1 MPVVVGVTFRK
12 IGKVYYFD
20 PDGMDLQEGEFVI
33 SETAHGLEFG
43 EVVLTP
49 REVPEEEVVAPLKKV
64 IRIASKDDL
73 DRENSNR
80 DREKRGMEVCEQKI
94 AQHNLPMKLLD
105 AECSF
110 DGTMITFSF
119 SAEGRIDFRELVK
132 DVAGILKTRVQLHQ
146 IGVRDEAR
154 IIGGYGA
161 CGRSL
166 CCATFLTSFEP
177 VSMKMAK
184 DQSLFLN
191 PAKFSGCCGKLLCC
205 LRYEQDFYKSAHER
219 LPSVG
224 AILQVGEL
232 RAKVVDVN
240 VISDMLTLETED
252 GAPLHINANK
262 IQLEGLCRKHGI
274 SCGMVD
280 RSCHAMCADDH
291 ISSSTD
297 EVEDD
302 DVAFNEVAEQPR
314 QIPQPP
320 RQPNQ
325 QVQRGQAGNAG
336 TTHSSMSGIK
346 FRDINAGSDTQ
357 VADAPSPALPVRD
370 RRDQPARPSRPN
382 PPAQVAPVAPK
393 AAPPAGDNSSR
404 NKRNRRNNSNRG
416 RKPGPGG
423 KPEPRH
429 DQNNNPDAGIEE

>member
-20 PDGMDLQEGEFVI
+20 PDGLDLQEGEFVI
-33 SETAHGLEFG
+33 TETAHGLEFG

-49 REVPEEEVVAPLKKV
+49 REVSEEEVVAPLKKV

-252 GAPLHINANK
+252 GAQMHINANK

-280 RSCHAMCADDH
+280 KSCHAMCADDH
-291 ISSSTD
+291 AVPHSD
-297 EVEDD
+297 EPEEDD
-302 DVAFNEVAEQPR
+302 VVLDEFVEQPR
-314 QIPQPP
+314 HTVQPP
-320 RQPNQ
+320 RQQNQ
-325 QVQRGQAGNAG
+325 SAQPVQRTQTGNAG
-336 TTHSSMSGIK
+336 TSHASMSGIK
-346 FRDINAGSDTQ
+346 FRDINAGSDIQAT
-357 VADAPSPALPVRD
+357 DAPTSPPPVREH
-370 RRDQPARPSRPN
+370 RDQPARPPRPN
-382 PPAQVAPVAPK
+382 PPAPAAPRVAPPV
-393 AAPPAGDNSSR
+393 GDNASR
-404 NKRNRRNNSNRG
+404 NKKNRRNNSSRG
-416 RKPGPGG
+416 RRPGQGNR
-423 KPEPRH
+423 PETRP
-429 DQNNNPDAGIEE
+429 DQNNNPNKGVEE

>member
-1 MPVVVGVTFRK
+1 
-12 IGKVYYFD
+12 
-20 PDGMDLQEGEFVI
+20 
-33 SETAHGLEFG
+33 
-43 EVVLTP
+43 
-49 REVPEEEVVAPLKKV
+49 
-64 IRIASKDDL
+64 
-73 DRENSNR
+73 
-80 DREKRGMEVCEQKI
+80 
-94 AQHNLPMKLLD
+94 MKLLD

-252 GAPLHINANK
+252 GAQMHINANK

-291 ISSSTD
+291 AAPHSD
-297 EVEDD
+297 EPEEDD
-302 DVAFNEVAEQPR
+302 VVLDEFVEQPR
-314 QIPQPP
+314 HVAQPP
-320 RQPNQ
+320 RQQSQSSQPA
-325 QVQRGQAGNAG
+325 QRPQTGNAG
-336 TTHSSMSGIK
+336 TSHASMSGIK
-346 FRDINAGSDTQ
+346 FRDINAGSDIQ
-357 VADAPSPALPVRD
+357 AVEAPAPAPAPPVKE

-382 PPAQVAPVAPK
+382 NPPAQAAPK
-393 AAPPAGDNSSR
+393 APPPAASDNASR
-404 NKRNRRNNSNRG
+404 NKRNRRNNSSRG
-416 RKPGPGG
+416 RRPGQGNR
-423 KPEPRH
+423 PETGP
-429 DQNNNPDAGIEE
+429 DQNNSNNNPNRGVEE